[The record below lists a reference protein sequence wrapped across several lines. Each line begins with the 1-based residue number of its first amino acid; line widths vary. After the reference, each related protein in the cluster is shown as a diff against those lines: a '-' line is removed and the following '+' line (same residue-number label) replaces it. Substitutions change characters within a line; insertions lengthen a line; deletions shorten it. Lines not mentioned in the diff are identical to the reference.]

1 MKIVQINTFPYK
13 ATGSIMMSIYD
24 ALTEQG
30 FDSYVVWGRGR
41 DSKNANEIVIKD
53 ELGTKLHGVYTRL
66 TDRTGF
72 ASNRA
77 TQKLLT
83 RLDEIQPDI
92 IHLHN
97 IHGYYLNIEML
108 FGYIRQHRTK
118 VVWTLHDCWAFTGH
132 CAYFD
137 AVGCDRWKTGC
148 YHCPQKKTY
157 PASALLDASAWNWQR
172 KKELFTG
179 LDMVV
184 VTPSNWLAGLVRESF
199 LGEYPIEVIHNG
211 IDTEIF
217 RPRKGAFREKYGI
230 DKKIILGV
238 AAEWTDRKGLR
249 DFIKL
254 NDLIDRNVYQIVLI
268 GLTKKQIEEL
278 PGGILGL
285 QRTSSPEELAEI
297 YSDAYVFFN
306 PTYED
311 NYPTTNLEAMACGTP
326 VVTYDTGG
334 SPESVWG
341 RGVVVE
347 KGKLMEAVGVIQADK
362 IMRINLEKVEDS
374 FSKWRM
380 VDEYVRLYSRLERA
394 KGTMRSSERNM
405 PVPIKE

>member
-13 ATGSIMMSIYD
+13 ATGSIMMSIHD
-24 ALTEQG
+24 TLMEQG
-30 FDSYVVWGRGR
+30 FESYVVWGRGR
-41 DSKNANEIVIKD
+41 NSKDANEIVIRD

-77 TQKLLT
+77 TWKLLA

-97 IHGYYLNIEML
+97 IHGYYINIELL
-108 FGYIRQHRTK
+108 FDYIRKHRIK

-179 LDMVV
+179 LDVV
-184 VTPSNWLAGLVRESF
+184 LVTPSEWLAGLVRESF
-199 LGEYPIEVIHNG
+199 LGGYPIEVIHNG
-211 IDTEIF
+211 IDTETF
-217 RPRKGAFREKYGI
+217 RPRKGIFQGKYGI
-230 DKKIILGV
+230 EKKIILGV
-238 AAEWTDRKGLR
+238 AAEWTERKGLR
-249 DFIKL
+249 DFIRL
-254 NDLIDRNVYQIVLI
+254 NDLIDRDIYQIVLV
-268 GLTKKQIEEL
+268 GLTKKQIKEL
-278 PGGILGL
+278 SDGILGL
-285 QRTSSPEELAEI
+285 QRTSSAIELAEI
-297 YSDAYVFFN
+297 YSNADVFFN

-334 SPESVWG
+334 SPESVRG

-347 KGKLMEAVGVIQADK
+347 KGRIAEVAEVIRTDK
-362 IMRINLEKVEDS
+362 ITQINSEQVRDD
-374 FSKWRM
+374 FSKRAM
-380 VDEYVRLYSRLERA
+380 TEKYVGLYKSVQALIDMGLTA
-394 KGTMRSSERNM
+394 K
-405 PVPIKE
+405 